1 MTHLGHGEKL
11 FVMRIFIALLVLI
24 FSLQSW
30 TKADDIRDFQIEG
43 ISIGD
48 SALDFYSKK
57 DMTKYYK
64 DWYEPKYSVAA
75 IEEQRGIYDEIHL
88 VYERNDTKYKIV
100 AISALKYS
108 DMKFCNIK
116 LDDVS
121 DEIKNIFGED
131 VKKSKKKTSK
141 HWQDKSGK
149 SKVTDIFF
157 KLKKDKDEIVVACYD
172 WSEKMKY
179 WDNLRISI
187 RSASYTKYLNNL

>member
-1 MTHLGHGEKL
+1 MNRL
-11 FVMRIFIALLVLI
+11 LLVLI
-24 FSLQSW
+24 LTFSFQTL

-48 SALDFYSKK
+48 SALDFY
-57 DMTKYYK
+57 TKEKITEYYK

-75 IEEQRGIYDEIHL
+75 IEEQRGIYDEIQL
-88 VYERNDTKYKIV
+88 VYERNNSEYKIV

-116 LDDVS
+116 MDEIS
-121 DEIKNIFGED
+121 DEISNIFGKD
-131 VKKSKKKTSK
+131 VKKSKKKTKK
-141 HWQDKSGK
+141 HRSDKSGK

-157 KLKKDKDEIVVACYD
+157 KLKKEKDEIVVACYD
-172 WSEKMKY
+172 WSKKMEY

-187 RSASYTKYLNNL
+187 RSSSYTKYLNNL